1 MNHEVDES
9 VRNWS
14 ETDPERIC
22 FVICPIGS
30 PNSETRERSDLVYEY
45 IVKPAAEENGLVTFR
60 SDKIDKPGLITSQI
74 ISHMLNDRVV
84 VADLTDRNP
93 NVFYELG
100 LRHSFRK
107 PVVQLIQSGQSIPF
121 DVYGERTIYYDTT
134 LPGAIKAKNKVRD
147 HIRAT
152 LQPNFV
158 VDSPVAVAARL
169 DEMKRT
175 TADDVKVVYQNIVD
189 HLQILDKRMV
199 DIGKGLMNYGNKLS
213 SSDDMRDFLPSAIKD
228 KLELILKRYAE
239 EIDLLKSIRFAGITG
254 VYKRREAALASFAR
268 ALDEE
273 SHDIIV
279 VGSSLKG
286 LLKLPEYKEVAEKL
300 RFKAKIPGTNVK
312 FLLTHPLVADL
323 RARQERRG
331 LTEIGEEI
339 IQSLTEL
346 ESWGIPAENVRL
358 YLGTPTCFGIMTRRQ
373 MLINPY
379 PYGSESYNSPCLTLE
394 LSPEGGAE
402 RIGYFYDE
410 FKSRHF
416 GAWDTD
422 SSVKI
427 LNYKD
432 TIKKLRSMLPEY
444 ARLVEELLNRGSECS

>member
-1 MNHEVDES
+1 MDRETTES
-9 VRNWS
+9 VRSWI
-14 ETDPERIC
+14 ETDPDRTC
-22 FVICPIGS
+22 FVICPIGE
-30 PNSETRERSDLVYEY
+30 PDSEIRERSDLVFEY
-45 IVKPAAEENGLVTFR
+45 IVKPAAEENGLVTIR
-60 SDKIDKPGLITSQI
+60 SDKIDKPGMITSQI
-74 ISHMLNDRVV
+74 ISHMLKDRVV

-107 PVVQLIQSGQSIPF
+107 PVVQLIQAGQSIPF

-134 LPGAIKAKNKVRD
+134 VPGASKAKSKVKD

-152 LQPNFV
+152 LQPDFI

-175 TADDVKVVYQNIVD
+175 TADDVRAVYQNIVD

-199 DIGKGLMNYGNKLS
+199 DIGKGLVNYGNNLPQS
-213 SSDDMRDFLPSAIKD
+213 GDSRDVLPPAIKD
-228 KLELILKRYAE
+228 KFETVLKRYAE

-254 VYKRREAALASFAR
+254 VFKRREAALAAFAR

-286 LLKLPEYKEVAEKL
+286 LLKLAEYKEVAEKL
-300 RFKAKIPGTNVK
+300 KFKGRIPGTQVK

-339 IQSLTEL
+339 IQSLIEL
-346 ESWGIPAENVRL
+346 ESWGIPPENVRL

-379 PYGSESYNSPCLTLE
+379 PYGSESYNSPCLTVE

-416 GAWDTD
+416 AAWDTD

-427 LNYKD
+427 LSFKD
-432 TIKKLRSMLPEY
+432 TISKLRAMLPEY
-444 ARLVEELLNRGSECS
+444 AKLVEDMLKKGADCS